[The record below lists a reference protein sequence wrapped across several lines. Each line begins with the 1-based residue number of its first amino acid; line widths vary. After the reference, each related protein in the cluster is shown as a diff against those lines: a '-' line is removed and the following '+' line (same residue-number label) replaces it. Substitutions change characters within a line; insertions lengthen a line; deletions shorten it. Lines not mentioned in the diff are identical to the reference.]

1 MTKNDTTY
9 HETAPLV
16 RPGMYDGQMIDVRA
30 EIERDYRIVR
40 DARGLLRYV
49 TVRARAV
56 IVTRDRAL
64 PQAAA
69 APIRDAKP
77 WRRTVA
83 AARDDVRH
91 LDAHAGALAWSTA
104 VRS

>member
-1 MTKNDTTY
+1 MSAATHY
-9 HETAPLV
+9 ERAILA
-16 RPGMYDGQMIDVRA
+16 RPGQYDGQMIDVHA
-30 EIERDYRIVR
+30 VVEREYRIVR
-40 DARGLLRYV
+40 DARGLVRYP